1 MRIGRILVISTLAA
15 LCSCGGGSGNSVTS
29 QAVPTV
35 NQYNGTASVGDFLTI
50 GVNASTH
57 TITYSNM
64 TNGEQGT
71 ASYTVNANGS
81 YQISDPSGNLIS
93 AYEIP
98 GYAMVIQAA
107 NAGPN
112 RDASALITAVDAGQ
126 ITLGTFEGQS
136 YNYMQFRTA
145 AGGLEIGTIAIDQA
159 GELSSSGYNPWM
171 ATNNGGQSPI
181 SGSQFSL
188 AAATL
193 DSSGTYLTLADQ
205 ASSDYIFGTSNGRFL
220 VDTPNGAIFG
230 LAKAAAK
237 DFDPSVA
244 GSYQAIYYAKN
255 GASTGA
261 GNIESGTPTLGSAT
275 VAVSSGG
282 DVTITDANGSTLASG
297 TLTAVAD
304 TSYLY
309 GTAGELADPC
319 YGLFTFRSNSG
330 GVQQDV
336 FVTFLGKSA
345 VFSSFSAAQPS
356 VAGETYDY
364 FYGVGLAQAP

>member
-1 MRIGRILVISTLAA
+1 MHIGRILVISTLAA
-15 LCSCGGGSGNSVTS
+15 LCSCGGGSGNGVTS
-29 QAVPTV
+29 PAVSTV

-171 ATNNGGQSPI
+171 ATNNAQSPI

-188 AAATL
+188 AATTL

-205 ASSDYIFGTSNGRFL
+205 GSSDYIFGTSNGRFL
-220 VDTPNGAIFG
+220 VDTSNGAIFG
-230 LAKAAAK
+230 LAKAATK

-244 GSYQAIYYAKN
+244 GKYQAIYYAKN
-255 GASTGA
+255 AASTGA
-261 GNIESGTPTLGSAT
+261 GNVESGTPSLGSAT

-319 YGLFTFRSNSG
+319 YGLFTFRSNAG